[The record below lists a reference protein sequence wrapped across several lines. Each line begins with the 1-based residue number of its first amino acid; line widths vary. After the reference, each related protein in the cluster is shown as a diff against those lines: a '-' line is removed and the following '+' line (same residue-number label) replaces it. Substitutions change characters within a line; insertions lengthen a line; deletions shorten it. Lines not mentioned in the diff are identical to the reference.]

1 MKTYKL
7 LTRLFFLAL
16 LSLPA
21 SSFSQTSFMKVV
33 AADGTGDYATVQEA
47 VNSCPADGTR
57 SFIFVKNGF
66 YKEQVTVPSG
76 VALSLIG
83 ESRDNTILS
92 HDLSHSMGYEDASET
107 STLYIESTDFY
118 GENFTAQNTVGP
130 DGGQAEC
137 FTVDGDRAT
146 LKNVALKANQDG
158 VRFFTDSRS
167 YLKNCYIEGT
177 VDYIY
182 DSGIAF
188 IDDCTIKQLR
198 GGYIVAPGNCYAMVS
213 RSESGKLTGQSRI
226 WGLGLFIRNCR
237 LIYDAEKVSE
247 SGSYL
252 GRPWGKTNCAA
263 YFINCYIDTHIRP
276 EGWATMSDTKPFL
289 GEFGSM
295 DMDGNRLDLSK
306 RVSWAMTEDP
316 GHMSPSQYIDQKVV
330 DNLFDMQ
337 YVFRLAA
344 EQGSHLSGDYDP
356 LPLVE
361 PAPLPQ
367 AFTAAGGVLTWDAVD
382 GVSGYILYKNGS
394 YLANLTGN
402 TYTDAEAA
410 PDGSYT
416 LRTVSRTGCLSRE
429 MASSTS
435 GIGRVTAEELGIQ
448 TTRYGVYWNV
458 KAKARLYSL
467 GGHLLAAHEGMSLE
481 WEDIPAGCY
490 ILAIVTGDSA
500 CARFKVVK
508 NQ

>member
-1 MKTYKL
+1 MFTE
-7 LTRLFFLAL
+7 L
-16 LSLPA
+16 LSVALMLLPHVSLA
-21 SSFSQTSFMKVV
+21 QTSFMKVV
-33 AADGTGDYATVQEA
+33 ASDGSGDYVSVQEA

-57 SFIFVKNGF
+57 SFIFVRNGF

-76 VALSLIG
+76 VVLSLIG
-83 ESRDNTILS
+83 EDRNNTILS

-167 YLKNCYIEGT
+167 YLKDCYIEGT

-198 GGYIVAPGNCYAMVS
+198 SGYIVAPGNCYAMVP
-213 RSESGKLTGQSRI
+213 RGESSKLTGQSRI
-226 WGLGLFIRNCR
+226 WGLGLFLRNCR
-237 LIYDAEKVSE
+237 LIYDADKVSE
-247 SGSYL
+247 SDSYL

-263 YFINCYIDTHIRP
+263 YFINCYIDKHIRP

-289 GEFGSM
+289 GEYGSM
-295 DMDGNRLDLSK
+295 DMDGNKLNLSE

-316 GHMSPSQYIDQKVV
+316 DHMSPSQYIDQKVV

-337 YVFRLAA
+337 YVYRLAA
-344 EQGSHLSGDYDP
+344 EQGTHLSGDYNP

-361 PAPLPQ
+361 PAALPQ
-367 AFTAAGGVLTWDAVD
+367 TFTAVNGVLAWDAVEN
-382 GVSGYILYKNGS
+382 VSGYILYKNGS
-394 YLANLTGN
+394 YLANVTDN
-402 TYTDAEAA
+402 TYTDTASTSA
-410 PDGSYT
+410 DSYT
-416 LRTVSRTGCLSRE
+416 LRTVSPTGCLSRA
-429 MASSTS
+429 MTSSTS
-435 GIGRVTAEELGIQ
+435 GIGQITAEDLDVQI
-448 TTRYGVYWNV
+448 TRYGVYWNV

-467 GGHLLAAHEGMSLE
+467 GGHMLAGNDGMSLE
-481 WEDIPAGCY
+481 WENIPGGCY
-490 ILAIVTGDSA
+490 ILTLVTDNNA
-500 CARFKVVK
+500 CLRLKVVK
-508 NQ
+508 K